1 MKRIS
6 TNIQFNDS
14 NYALRNQESRLHTVN
29 NQIQSQQKLQQL
41 RLDPIAAG
49 HAVRYQSFLARLE
62 RFEKNTQTLNDQY
75 RITESYMTSSLDI
88 LQRLRELS
96 VQAAHGTYTPE
107 DLKKMAPEVDE
118 LLKELVQNGNAVG
131 ADGVRVFAGTKSFT
145 EPFEVVMGPAADGF
159 SESVIQE
166 VRYNGSLDS
175 KNVEVDEQSFTPA
188 DTAGNKVFWA
198 EKQSLF
204 SETDARNFLV
214 QADTSIEVDGVS
226 IDLIAGDNVYAL
238 ISKIN
243 SSGASVK
250 AYLDP
255 VTNGL
260 NLETTDSH
268 QLWLR
273 DNDTNSV
280 LTTLGL
286 VKANQRPPY
295 NLGNATRVSG
305 GSIFDAVI
313 AMRNALVTGD
323 QESLGGKILGGL
335 DSGVDNLTAR
345 LAQTGARYER
355 GEKIL
360 ARLGEQNLNVTKAYS
375 READIDIT
383 EAITQLKMFENT
395 HQASLSVLG
404 RLYKDTLLNYMR

>member
-1 MKRIS
+1 MRRIS
-6 TNIQFNDS
+6 SNIQHNDS
-14 NYALRNQESRLHTVN
+14 NNALRNQEFRLQNVN
-29 NQIQSQQKLQQL
+29 NKIQSQNKIQML
-41 RLDPIAAG
+41 RDDPLAAG

-75 RITESYMTSSLDI
+75 RITESHMTSSLEI

-96 VQAAHGTYTPE
+96 IQAAHGTYSAD

-131 ADGVRVFAGTKSFT
+131 ADGVRIFSGTKSFT
-145 EPFEVVMGPAADGF
+145 EPFEVVLGNVPGGLG
-159 SESVIQE
+159 ELVIEE
-166 VRYNGSLDS
+166 VRYNGALDS
-175 KNVEVDEQSFTPA
+175 KNIEIDERSFSPA

-198 EKQSLF
+198 ERQTLF
-204 SETDARNFLV
+204 SETDARDFIV
-214 QADTSIEVDGVS
+214 VEDTSIEIDGVK
-226 IDLIAGDNVYAL
+226 IALTAGDNVYAL

-243 SSGASVK
+243 DSGVALK

-268 QLWLR
+268 QIWLR
-273 DNDTNSV
+273 DNDENSV

-286 VKANQRPPY
+286 VKADQRPPY
-295 NLGNATRVSG
+295 NLANSVRVSG

-313 AMRNALVTGD
+313 SMRNALLSGD

-335 DSGVDNLTAR
+335 DAGIDNLTSR
-345 LAQTGARYER
+345 ISQTGARYER
-355 GEKIL
+355 GETVL
-360 ARLGEQNLNVTKAYS
+360 ARLGTQNLNVTNALA
-375 READIDIT
+375 READLDIT
-383 EAITQLKMFENT
+383 EAITDLRRYENT

-404 RLYKDTLLNYMR
+404 RIYKDTLLNYLP